1 MFNISYSFLSDI
13 IKHGVLYAENRKL
26 NRVNKFNFGSAY
38 HMFLLQPEKF
48 KEVYTVFDGDKRKKE
63 YKDLKEQVE
72 EQYIIGLS
80 DIKKMEDMKKALLE
94 NPEMEFFLKM
104 KKEVKFYKSIHEIN
118 WKAFL
123 DFYDESESFGADL
136 KTCGSVDPKEIA
148 RQCYKMNYD
157 MQDYIYKNIAC
168 LNEFRFIFQETEYPY
183 YNRIVK
189 LDDEFYFNGEE
200 KVLQAYND
208 YLKHTFIP
216 EKAYKESCEIA
227 FSGYMRYEVE
237 TDHESIK
244 WDNAKNVPEN
254 KENVSCKESIAEDN
268 KNDSEVKKTTKITK
282 GMLVEKFG
290 EDKANS
296 MIEIAIEKENV
307 CNWMLLSNETK
318 TKLYKGEC

>member
-13 IKHGVLYAENRKL
+13 IKHGVLYAENKKL
-26 NRVNKFNFGSAY
+26 NRENKFNFGSAY
-38 HMFLLQPEKF
+38 HMFVLQPNKF
-48 KEVYTVFDGDKRKKE
+48 KEVYTVFEGDKRTKA

-72 EQYIIGLS
+72 EQYIIGVS
-80 DIKKMEDMKKALLE
+80 DIEKMENMKKALLE
-94 NPEMEFFLKM
+94 NPEMEFFMKM
-104 KKEVKFYKSIHEIN
+104 KKEVKFYKSIQDIN

-183 YNRIVK
+183 YSRIVK

-200 KVLQAYND
+200 KVLQAYNE

-216 EKAYKESCEIA
+216 EKTYKESCEIS

-237 TDHESIK
+237 TDHEAIK
-244 WDNAKNVPEN
+244 WDIAKTIQEKKDNA
-254 KENVSCKESIAEDN
+254 SCKESITEDN
-268 KNDSEVKKTTKITK
+268 KNASEVKKTGKITK

-290 EDKANS
+290 KEETEKKIKNFLEKNNKSSWSVLTEDERVSIYEA
-296 MIEIAIEKENV
+296 
-307 CNWMLLSNETK
+307 
-318 TKLYKGEC
+318 